1 MTQPMPRDYST
12 DEADAC
18 QDCWAQAINSA
29 IAAVAAIPVGAEC
42 QPHEG
47 PFARGSRAGRAMAL
61 QAAADALASL
71 TPPARPSPCRL
82 GILGEG

>member
-1 MTQPMPRDYST
+1 MTQPMPRDYT
-12 DEADAC
+12 TAEADAHEAG
-18 QDCWAQAINSA
+18 WHGAVNAA
-29 IAAVAAIPVGAEC
+29 IAAIAAIPVGAEC

-71 TPPARPSPCRL
+71 TPPARPSPTRL